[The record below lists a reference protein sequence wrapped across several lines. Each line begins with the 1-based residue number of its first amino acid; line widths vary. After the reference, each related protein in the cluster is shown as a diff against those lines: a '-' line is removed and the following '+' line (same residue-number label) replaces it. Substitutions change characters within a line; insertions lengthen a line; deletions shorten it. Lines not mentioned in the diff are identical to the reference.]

1 MSTRPMRPRNDER
14 DQERA
19 RGQAVS
25 PQAMISV
32 TGASKTFRLPHQLY
46 ATVKERMI
54 HPSRRYSYDTLVA
67 LHDLTFEIRRG
78 EFFGIVGPNGSGK
91 STLLRCVAGIYDL
104 DRGAIRV
111 EGRVS
116 PFIELGA
123 GFVDELAARDNVLLN
138 CILLGL
144 ARRDAQARV
153 ADIIALAELERFADL
168 PLKNYSSGMRARLG
182 FAIAMQTDA
191 AILLVDE
198 VLAVGDA
205 SFQAKCFRQFERAKA
220 DARTTLLVTHD
231 MSAIER
237 FCDRALLL
245 DHGRLMELGE
255 PAQIADGYRALTT
268 RTPSAPTASVEGA
281 RLDSAQEGGPP
292 RGRPRIHGSAGRP
305 DARHFAALVR
315 VLAEVQFKQKYL
327 GSVLGY
333 LWSLLRPLMMF
344 GVLYFVLT
352 RVFAAGA
359 GVKHFPLYLLTAL
372 VLWTFFSE
380 ATSSAVSCLVDERSL
395 LRKARFPRLAV
406 PISAVVSALINL
418 GVNLV
423 VVFAFILASGVE
435 VRWSWLELP
444 ILVLFLAVLAAGVGT
459 LLSALYARYRDVGQ
473 IWAVALQMLF
483 YGSPVLY
490 VVARVPPNVRSI
502 FAANPLAV
510 VFTEARHAVIDPG
523 APSAASSVGGAAV
536 LLVPLAIAGAALVLG
551 LWLFGREAPRMAE
564 RL

>member
-1 MSTRPMRPRNDER
+1 VSGRLTPLREDTRR
-14 DQERA
+14 QASA
-19 RGQAVS
+19 RGEVVS
-25 PQAMISV
+25 PETAISV
-32 TGASKTFRLPHQLY
+32 IGASKTFQLPHQLY
-46 ATVKERMI
+46 VTLKERI
-54 HPSRRYSYDTLVA
+54 VHPLRRYSYDTLVA
-67 LHDLTFEIRRG
+67 LHDLTFEVRRG

-104 DRGAIRV
+104 DRGAIRI

-123 GFVDELAARDNVLLN
+123 GFAEELVARDNVLLN
-138 CILLGL
+138 CIMLGVG
-144 ARRDAQARV
+144 RREAEARV

-205 SFQAKCFRQFERAKA
+205 SFQAKCFRQFERAKV
-220 DARTTLLVTHD
+220 DGRTTLLVTHD
-231 MSAIER
+231 MTAIER

-245 DHGRLMELGE
+245 DRGRILELGQ
-255 PAQIADGYRALTT
+255 PAQIAAGYRALTI
-268 RTPSAPTASVEGA
+268 RTPALSTSDAERARIDASPGA
-281 RLDSAQEGGPP
+281 TPP
-292 RGRPRIHGSAGRP
+292 RAPARIHDSVRSN
-305 DARHFAALVR
+305 DARSFAALVR
-315 VLAEVQFKQKYL
+315 VLAEVQFKRKYL

-352 RVFAAGA
+352 RILGVGA
-359 GVKHFPLYLLTAL
+359 GVKHYPLYLLTAL

-380 ATSSAVSCLVDERSL
+380 ATSSAVTCLVDDRSL
-395 LRKARFPRLAV
+395 LRKARFPRLGVPLAAV
-406 PISAVVSALINL
+406 LSALINL
-418 GVNLV
+418 GLNLV
-423 VVFAFILASGVE
+423 VVFAFILASGIE
-435 VRWSWLELP
+435 VRVTWLELP
-444 ILVLFLAVLAAGVGT
+444 VLVLFLVVLATGVGT
-459 LLSALYARYRDVGQ
+459 LLSALFARYRDVGQ

-483 YGSPVLY
+483 YASPVLY
-490 VVARVPPNVRSI
+490 VAERFPSSVRSVL
-502 FAANPLAV
+502 AANPLAV
-510 VFTEARHAVIDPG
+510 VFTQAHHAVIDPG
-523 APSAASSVGGAAV
+523 APSAAASVGGTLV
-536 LLVPLAIAGAALVLG
+536 LLVPLAIAGATLAVG